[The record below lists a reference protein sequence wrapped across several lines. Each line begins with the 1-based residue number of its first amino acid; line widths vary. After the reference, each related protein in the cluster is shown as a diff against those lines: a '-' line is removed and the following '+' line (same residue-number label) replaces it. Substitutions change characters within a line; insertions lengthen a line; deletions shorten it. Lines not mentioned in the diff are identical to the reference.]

1 MDPSQIPII
10 PQQTTFNQFS
20 SFNFHDTNQTN
31 LQRGG
36 GLLLL
41 YLEKIA
47 YKAPRKLSGTRG
59 HNQLQAVFSVTLLCD
74 FTLVLV
80 SPSDVSPFISAPIV
94 GFVQSDDRT
103 MHLTTILF
111 PDDKWAPVPFGLAD
125 HPDFLWYKSNAES
138 NAGPLDQAFLVRR
151 AGIEQQRPPGIERK
165 SPSNPS
171 TLTSAASPGAF
182 APTDCTSV
190 CRWTVCRWRR
200 KPREQ
205 NAELDEKQRRNKLG
219 SRIASLLQT
228 SHPFFGQLVSQHSF

>member
-1 MDPSQIPII
+1 M
-10 PQQTTFNQFS
+10 
-20 SFNFHDTNQTN
+20 
-31 LQRGG
+31 
-36 GLLLL
+36 

-138 NAGPLDQAFLVRR
+138 NAGPWINHSLF
-151 AGIEQQRPPGIERK
+151 
-165 SPSNPS
+165 
-171 TLTSAASPGAF
+171 
-182 APTDCTSV
+182 
-190 CRWTVCRWRR
+190 
-200 KPREQ
+200 
-205 NAELDEKQRRNKLG
+205 AELGLNNRDHL
-219 SRIASLLQT
+219 A
-228 SHPFFGQLVSQHSF
+228 